1 MNTTHT
7 LDLTATMDPVLKRR
21 TWRYAT
27 KKFDVDKKI
36 SQRDLETLVEA
47 TRLSASSYGLQP
59 YHVFVITDP
68 GIREQLKPVSWGQS
82 QITDAS
88 HLIVFA
94 HADDFGDELVDDF
107 VANLSRTRRI
117 PMDGLKGY
125 SDFMK
130 SKLVTLPRET
140 KGDWAARQTYI
151 AFSNM
156 MQAAAEL
163 QIDSAPM
170 EGFEADRYSEILGLG
185 DKNLKATVVLAL
197 GYRSGEDATQH
208 LPKVRKSKEELFTL
222 I

>member
-1 MNTTHT
+1 MNMTPT
-7 LDLTATMDPVLKRR
+7 LDDIATMDPVLEHR

-27 KKFDVDKKI
+27 KKFDADKKI
-36 SQRDLETLVEA
+36 SAQDLETLIEA

-59 YHVFVITDP
+59 YHVFVVTDP
-68 GIREQLKPVSWGQS
+68 QIREELKKASWGQS
-82 QITDAS
+82 QVTEAS

-94 HADDFGDELVDDF
+94 HTHDFGDELVDGF
-107 VANLSRTRRI
+107 VDNLSQTRNLPI
-117 PMDGLKGY
+117 AGLKGY
-125 SDFMK
+125 ADFMK

-140 KGDWAARQTYI
+140 KGEWSAKQTYI

-163 QIDSAPM
+163 KIDSAPM
-170 EGFEADRYSEILGLG
+170 EGFEPEQYEDILGLG
-185 DKNLKATVVLAL
+185 AKNLRAAVVLAL
-197 GYRSGEDATQH
+197 GYRSEEDATQH

>member
-1 MNTTHT
+1 MSTVIEN
-7 LDLTATMDPVLKRR
+7 R

-27 KKFDVDKKI
+27 KKFDANKKV
-36 SQRDLETLVEA
+36 SEQDLDTLLEA

-59 YHVFVITDP
+59 YHVIVVSDQKVK
-68 GIREQLKPVSWGQS
+68 EQLKPVSWDQS

-88 HLIVFA
+88 HIIVFA
-94 HADDFGDELVDDF
+94 NATNFGEELVDDYLEN
-107 VANLSRTRRI
+107 VSKTREI

-130 SKLVTLPRET
+130 SKLMDLPAET
-140 KGDWAARQTYI
+140 KSTWTAKQAYI
-151 AFSNM
+151 AFGNL

-163 QIDSAPM
+163 RIDTCPM
-170 EGFEADRYSEILGLG
+170 EGFESEKYNEILGL
-185 DKNLKATVVLAL
+185 DEKNLNAAVVLTV
-197 GYRSGEDATQH
+197 GYRSEEDATQH